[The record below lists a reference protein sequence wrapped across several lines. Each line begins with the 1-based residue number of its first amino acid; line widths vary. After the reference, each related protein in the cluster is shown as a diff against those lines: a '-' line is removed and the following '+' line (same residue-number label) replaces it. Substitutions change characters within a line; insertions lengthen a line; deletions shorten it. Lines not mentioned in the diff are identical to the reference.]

1 MFNFM
6 KKEKTEEERAEK
18 ERRKSEKRERKKSSK
33 REKLS
38 QDELQRLEEVRRSLK
53 IKGGNIKR
61 SKEGDFSDE
70 VDRASVVGLRYS
82 QFYLGGSESGVASPD
97 SSDSASTWSSASL
110 SRPRGILKSRGEDR
124 GSVSQ
129 LSQSSSKVDLDD
141 ENLLLKNTAQNEMIS
156 YNKSPGFTAEADT
169 EHIYAYHHNPSLD
182 PGQWDS
188 GDSGQPGECT
198 GLKSRRLLSNFPLNL
213 PVIIQVPPTEAWK
226 RHTLSR
232 SASGSDVQVR

>member
-70 VDRASVVGLRYS
+70 VDRSSVVGLRYS

-129 LSQSSSKVDLDD
+129 SSSKLDLDD

-156 YNKSPGFTAEADT
+156 YNKSPGYSAQADT
-169 EHIYAYHHNPSLD
+169 ELIYAYHHNPSLD
-182 PGQWDS
+182 PGDR
-188 GDSGQPGECT
+188 GLPGECQ
-198 GLKSRRLLSNFPLNL
+198 GLKSRRLLSNFPLHL
-213 PVIIQVPPTEAWK
+213 PVIIQVPPTEAW
-226 RHTLSR
+226 RQQTLSR
-232 SASGSDVQVR
+232 SASGSNIQVRG

>member
-1 MFNFM
+1 M
-6 KKEKTEEERAEK
+6 
-18 ERRKSEKRERKKSSK
+18 
-33 REKLS
+33 
-38 QDELQRLEEVRRSLK
+38 
-53 IKGGNIKR
+53 
-61 SKEGDFSDE
+61 
-70 VDRASVVGLRYS
+70 DRASVVGLRYS

-129 LSQSSSKVDLDD
+129 LSQSSSKLDLDD

-156 YNKSPGFTAEADT
+156 YNKSPGYSAEADT

-188 GDSGQPGECT
+188 GQPGEST
-198 GLKSRRLLSNFPLNL
+198 GLKSRRLLSNFQLSL
-213 PVIIQVPPTEAWK
+213 PVIIQVPPTEAW
-226 RHTLSR
+226 RRQTLSR
-232 SASGSDVQVR
+232 SASGSNVQVR